1 MSNSNI
7 PLYGSNLEGGELGV
21 ASAIKC
27 ATMVWDL
34 AATTAK
40 ASQAQNAEVLEIP
53 ADCIVL
59 GAFVKNAGDVALIS
73 GTNTIDIGGT
83 DLMGDLASLA
93 AGDVL
98 GGWLASP
105 VYSASAQPVL
115 VDGGAGFAGLVSA
128 TTVEFYVLYLD
139 GTDLILN
146 ARQG

>member
-1 MSNSNI
+1 MSNANI

-34 AATTAK
+34 AHTTAK

-53 ADCIVL
+53 ADCIIL
-59 GAFVKNAGDVALIS
+59 GAFVKNSGAVALIS
-73 GTNTIDIGGT
+73 GANTIDAGGT
-83 DLMGDLASLA
+83 DLLGDCASLA
-93 AGDVL
+93 AGDML

-105 VYSASAQPVL
+105 SYSASAQPVL
-115 VDGGAGFAGLVSA
+115 VDGAAGFAGLVSA

-139 GTDLILN
+139 GADMILN
-146 ARQG
+146 AKQG